1 MSFSDRLSALVR
13 ERGISYRELGRRIGV
28 AHVSISK
35 WIQGG
40 ASPTD
45 ENLES
50 LAEYF
55 GVTPAFLRYGEEGAT
70 SYNQTCEIDDDV
82 ISIPVLDVDGSCGI
96 TEIPSPGVA
105 LVKMLRVTKKWLL
118 EHAVSI
124 MSFGALHIITARSDS
139 MEPGIKRGD
148 FVLVDCS
155 QRGQADDGIFAVQ
168 YAGNVFIKRVQVQ
181 PDGKL
186 LLLSDNPSYPPQ
198 RVDDVASV
206 TLVGK
211 CVLSFN
217 VRML

>member
-1 MSFSDRLSALVR
+1 MSFADRLSALVK

-40 ASPTD
+40 ATPSD
-45 ENLES
+45 ENLEA

-55 GVTPAFLRYGEEGAT
+55 SVTPAYLRYGEEGAMSYRQT
-70 SYNQTCEIDDDV
+70 SEIDDDIV
-82 ISIPVLDVDGSCGI
+82 SIPVLDVDGSCGI
-96 TEIPSPGVA
+96 NEIPAPGVA
-105 LVKMLRVTKKWLL
+105 LVQMLRVTKKWLL
-118 EHAVSI
+118 EHAVSLL
-124 MSFGALHIITARSDS
+124 SFGALHIITARGDS
-139 MEPGIKRGD
+139 MEPGIKKGD

-155 QRGQADDGIFAVQ
+155 QKGRADDGIFAVQ

-181 PDGKL
+181 PDGGL
-186 LLLSDNPSYPPQ
+186 LLISDNPSYPPQ
-198 RVDDVASV
+198 KVDDILNV
-206 TLVGK
+206 TVVGK

>member
-1 MSFSDRLSALVR
+1 MSFADRLSALVK

-40 ASPTD
+40 ATPSD
-45 ENLES
+45 ENLEA

-55 GVTPAFLRYGEEGAT
+55 SVTPAYLRYGEEGAM
-70 SYNQTCEIDDDV
+70 SYRQTCEIDDDIV
-82 ISIPVLDVDGSCGI
+82 SIPVLDVDGSCGI
-96 TEIPSPGVA
+96 TEIPAPGVA
-105 LVKMLRVTKKWLL
+105 LVQMLRVTKKWLL
-118 EHAVSI
+118 EHAVSLL
-124 MSFGALHIITARSDS
+124 SFGALHIITARGDS
-139 MEPGIKRGD
+139 MEPGIKKGD

-155 QRGQADDGIFAVQ
+155 QKGRADDGIFAVQ

-181 PDGKL
+181 PDGGL
-186 LLLSDNPSYPPQ
+186 LLISDNPSYPPQ
-198 RVDDVASV
+198 KVDDILNV
-206 TLVGK
+206 TVVGK

>member
-1 MSFSDRLSALVR
+1 MSFADRLSALVK

-40 ASPTD
+40 ATPSD
-45 ENLES
+45 ENLEA

-55 GVTPAFLRYGEEGAT
+55 SVTPAYLRYGEEGAM
-70 SYNQTCEIDDDV
+70 SYRQTCEIDDDIV
-82 ISIPVLDVDGSCGI
+82 SIPVLDVDGPCGI
-96 TEIPSPGVA
+96 NEIPAPGVA
-105 LVKMLRVTKKWLL
+105 LVQMLRVTKKWLL
-118 EHAVSI
+118 EHAVSLL
-124 MSFGALHIITARSDS
+124 SFGALHIITARGDS
-139 MEPGIKRGD
+139 MEPGIKKGD

-155 QRGQADDGIFAVQ
+155 QKGRADDGIFAVQ

-181 PDGKL
+181 PDGGL
-186 LLLSDNPSYPPQ
+186 LLISDNPSYPPQ
-198 RVDDVASV
+198 KVDDILNV
-206 TLVGK
+206 TVVGK

>member
-1 MSFSDRLSALVR
+1 MSFADRLSALVK

-40 ASPTD
+40 ATPSD
-45 ENLES
+45 ENLEA

-55 GVTPAFLRYGEEGAT
+55 SVTPAYLRYGEEGAM
-70 SYNQTCEIDDDV
+70 SYRQTCEIDDDIV
-82 ISIPVLDVDGSCGI
+82 SIPVLDVDGSCGI
-96 TEIPSPGVA
+96 NEIPAPGVA
-105 LVKMLRVTKKWLL
+105 LVQMLRVTKKWLL
-118 EHAVSI
+118 EHAVSLL
-124 MSFGALHIITARSDS
+124 SFGVLHIITARGDS
-139 MEPGIKRGD
+139 MEPGIKKGD

-155 QRGQADDGIFAVQ
+155 QKGRADDGIFAVQ

-181 PDGKL
+181 PDGGL
-186 LLLSDNPSYPPQ
+186 LLISDNPSYPPQ
-198 RVDDVASV
+198 KVDDILNV
-206 TLVGK
+206 TVVGK